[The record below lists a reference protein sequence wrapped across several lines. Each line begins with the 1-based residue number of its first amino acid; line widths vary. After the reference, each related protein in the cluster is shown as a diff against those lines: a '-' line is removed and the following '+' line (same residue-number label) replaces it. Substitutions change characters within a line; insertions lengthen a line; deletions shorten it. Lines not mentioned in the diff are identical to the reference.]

1 MILVPYKT
9 NIKLKTIIVNKTNIK
24 LRATISKKRRRGKRV

>member
-9 NIKLKTIIVNKTNIK
+9 NIKLRAIILNKTNIK
-24 LRATISKKRRRGKRV
+24 LRAIISKNRRRGKRV